1 MILIVSFGSFLS
13 QKKTD
18 IDFLFHLMYNGQ
30 ENKVKEEIT

>member
-1 MILIVSFGSFLS
+1 MILIVSFGSFFYRI
-13 QKKTD
+13 KTD

>member
-13 QKKTD
+13 QKTD
-18 IDFLFHLMYNGQ
+18 IDFLLHLMYNGQ